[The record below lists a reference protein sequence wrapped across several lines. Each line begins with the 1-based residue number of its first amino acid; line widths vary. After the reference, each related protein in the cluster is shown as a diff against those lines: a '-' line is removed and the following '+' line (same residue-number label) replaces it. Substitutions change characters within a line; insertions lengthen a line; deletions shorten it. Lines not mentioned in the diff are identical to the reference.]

1 MADEKK
7 AAPKAV
13 EETRRDWDEVQRNQ
27 NDVTERLRVKGGHL
41 YRSTTGAGVAM
52 VFVPGEE

>member
-7 AAPKAV
+7 VAPAPK
-13 EETRRDWDEVQRNQ
+13 EETRRGWDEVQRNQ

>member
-1 MADEKK
+1 MADDKQK
-7 AAPKAV
+7 TVKT

-52 VFVPGEE
+52 VFVPGDE